1 MNLKS
6 KLKFLF
12 QVLSNTK
19 LKDIYEFLTLVKY
32 FLKGWKVIVLRNDR
46 IGHQILNTISFL
58 SNISPKESYK
68 FKFII
73 SNPSRMSCN
82 QFITN
87 YWDTY
92 LRKEGYI
99 VFSGNFTTLFIEYL
113 MVKFCQN
120 EPKKDHLFFEK
131 NKFYFLKTK

>member
-68 FKFII
+68 FK
-73 SNPSRMSCN
+73 
-82 QFITN
+82 
-87 YWDTY
+87 
-92 LRKEGYI
+92 
-99 VFSGNFTTLFIEYL
+99 V
-113 MVKFCQN
+113 
-120 EPKKDHLFFEK
+120 
-131 NKFYFLKTK
+131 